1 MIRKHFKP
9 TKNPKT
15 TQKRARQKS
24 LANSTTT
31 ANSTANGTTTGGPA
45 NDKLKRG
52 QLKPLQVRADAA
64 GIDIGSQEIAVAVPP
79 DRDPE
84 PVRTFPTFT
93 VDLESLA
100 DWLEQCGVRTVAM
113 ESTSVYWIP
122 LFQILEKRGLEVFLV
137 NAHPIKNVS
146 GRPTDVGDCQWIQ
159 QPHAVGLLRTS
170 FRPPREICAVRAI
183 VRHRQSLTQLASQA
197 IEHMR
202 KSLDQMNLH
211 LHYDRRHRRRDGSAD
226 IGCDCERRAGCT
238 QEG

>member
-113 ESTSVYWIP
+113 ESTSVYWSP
-122 LFQILEKRGLEVFLV
+122 LFQILEKRGLEVFLASQRPPHQECLRP
-137 NAHPIKNVS
+137 AHRRRRLPVDSTAARGGIVADLVP
-146 GRPTDVGDCQWIQ
+146 PTAGNLCGACHRATPAKPD
-159 QPHAVGLLRTS
+159 AVGLAS
-170 FRPPREICAVRAI
+170 HRAHAE
-183 VRHRQSLTQLASQA
+183 VTGPD
-197 IEHMR
+197 E
-202 KSLDQMNLH
+202 
-211 LHYDRRHRRRDGSAD
+211 SAF
-226 IGCDCERRAGCT
+226 AL
-238 QEG
+238 